1 MDTNIEQDKE
11 LSLELYHFF
20 KEKTWSLT
28 EEWYDLLDKSDPTGI
43 YSSKDPTVI
52 KEVKEQN
59 YEFHLQFCDVFIRE
73 EQAFYTDFEKWIV
86 AIASDEQHLATPI
99 HYILREFFR
108 TQEQYLD
115 LFEEFISLKDG
126 EYSMD
131 EINKWRRR
139 IILTFEKI
147 MSWFVEENHKFSM
160 ARLEAQQETIKELST
175 PVIQVGNEKAL
186 LPLIGVIDTVR
197 AKMILENTLE
207 IAAQKRIEVLYIDL
221 SGVLVVDTMVAQQIF
236 QLIKALDL
244 LGVKS
249 ILSGIR
255 PEVAQTAVQMG
266 IVFQNIEVV
275 SRLELC

>member
-1 MDTNIEQDKE
+1 MDAKIEHDKE
-11 LSLELYHFF
+11 LAHELFHFF
-20 KEKTWSLT
+20 KEKTWELT
-28 EEWYDLLDKSDPTGI
+28 ETWYKLLDKSDPTGI
-43 YSSKDPTVI
+43 YSSQDPNVI
-52 KEVKEQN
+52 KDVKEQN

-73 EQAFYTDFEKWIV
+73 EQPFYTDFEKWIV
-86 AIASDEQHLATPI
+86 AIASDEQHLTTPV

-115 LFEEFISLKDG
+115 LFEEFISLKDK
-126 EYSMD
+126 EYSID
-131 EINKWRRR
+131 KINKWRRR
-139 IILTFEKI
+139 IIFTFEKI
-147 MSWFVEENHKFSM
+147 VSWFVEENNKFSM

-186 LPLIGVIDTVR
+186 LPLIGDIDEVR
-197 AKMILENTLE
+197 SKMILENTLQSV
-207 IAAQKRIEVLYIDL
+207 AKKRIELLYIDL
-221 SGVLVVDTMVAQQIF
+221 SGVLIMDTMVAHQIF
-236 QLIKALDL
+236 QLIKSLDL

-266 IVFQNIEVV
+266 IDFQDVEVV